1 MSKLVTALML
11 CHSCNS
17 QTHFSNFTNLQLYFV
32 VTICEFCDF
41 VQTIYAL
48 ASRNFREKIKTIHFN
63 SIIPFSTIIDWVT
76 DPISS
81 IQC

>member
-1 MSKLVTALML
+1 MSKPITALML
-11 CHSCNS
+11 RHNCNS
-17 QTHFSNFTNLQLYFV
+17 QTYFCNFTNLQLYFV

-41 VQTIYAL
+41 DQTIYAL
-48 ASRNFREKIKTIHFN
+48 ASRNFRKKNKTIHFN

-81 IQC
+81 IRR